1 MSKRTLKNRFTV
13 NDWKTTK
20 TMRKLK
26 RICRWTLISGWG
38 ELVRSSQC
46 PFNQTSDVRRSLP
59 AYCQNDRVCDWEE
72 QNMWRLVT
80 TDLSVDFRSVILTCQ
95 CSWGGSCFSKR
106 GKCQFTRR
114 EHSVTERY
122 EWLRSVIA
130 DRTWNIADSFFLV
143 LRSANVL
150 NWSISPCFSGMPIN

>member
-59 AYCQNDRVCDWEE
+59 AYCPNDRVCDWEK

-80 TDLSVDFRSVILTCQ
+80 IDLSVEFRL
-95 CSWGGSCFSKR
+95 FKP
-106 GKCQFTRR
+106 
-114 EHSVTERY
+114 
-122 EWLRSVIA
+122 
-130 DRTWNIADSFFLV
+130 
-143 LRSANVL
+143 ANVHGREL
-150 NWSISPCFSGMPIN
+150 LLKTGKMPIYSQRTQRYGALRMTTICNRWPHVEHCRLVFPRSSKWR